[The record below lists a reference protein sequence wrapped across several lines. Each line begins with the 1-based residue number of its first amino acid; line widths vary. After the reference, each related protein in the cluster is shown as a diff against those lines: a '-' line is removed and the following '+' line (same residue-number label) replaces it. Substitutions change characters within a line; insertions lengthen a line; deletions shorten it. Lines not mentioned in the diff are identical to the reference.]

1 MLWLYI
7 LLGVLLAAALLLLM
21 PVKVKA
27 SYDGSFG
34 FVLIIGFV
42 SLHLYPK
49 KPKKKTKKKKAKKP
63 GSSSPTPEKEEK
75 SLLKEKGLSW
85 FVELIKKIADLAAGV
100 LKDFFKHIIIKKLD
114 VSITVAGD
122 DAADT
127 AVNYGRL
134 CSVVYPA
141 VGAVARVVKCKSYGV
156 DITPDFDEKAKSEYE
171 FYLYAKITMFFV
183 VGLVLRHGIKGIKL
197 LLELKD

>member
-1 MLWLYI
+1 
-7 LLGVLLAAALLLLM
+7 
-21 PVKVKA
+21 
-27 SYDGSFG
+27 
-34 FVLIIGFV
+34 
-42 SLHLYPK
+42 K
-49 KPKKKTKKKKAKKP
+49 KPKQTPKNKKAIHP
-63 GSSSPTPEKEEK
+63 GSSSPTPEYYKK

-85 FVELIKKIADLAAGV
+85 VVELIKKIADLAAGV
-100 LKDFFKHIIIKKLD
+100 LKDFFKHIIIKNFD
-114 VSITVAGD
+114 ESIQVSGD

-141 VGAVARVVKCKSYGV
+141 VGTVARVVKCKSYGV

-171 FYLYAKITMFFV
+171 FYLCAKITMFFV